1 MTPHQVT
8 SWNSFFTQVTQSHWD
23 SLFRFLLSLTHNE
36 ADAEDL
42 LQQSLLK
49 ALKGFPEF
57 FRINYQVEEL
67 SLAVTIVQNDSSLNI
82 PQHFH
87 NWLMKIAKNSFL
99 DSIQRSSR
107 KLRHFPIE
115 EWDESERSHDDV
127 ESSHSRGS
135 SLNHQ
140 CSTYEESEAEFFNQ
154 ALDDD
159 WVEKL
164 SGLSAKQRS
173 ILYLAAEEYS
183 YKDISQ
189 ILDIPIGTV
198 MSSLS
203 RAIAKL
209 KKIAKEPQL
218 E

>member
-1 MTPHQVT
+1 LTTHQVT

-23 SLFRFLLSLTHNE
+23 SIFRFLLSLTHQE

-42 LQQSLLK
+42 LQHTLLK

-57 FRINYQVEEL
+57 FKTNYQANEL
-67 SLAVTIVQNDSSLNI
+67 SLAVMLTQNDTSNNI
-82 PQHFH
+82 PQHVH

-115 EWDESERSHDDV
+115 EWDESEHSHDLA
-127 ESSHSRGS
+127 ESGHQRFS
-135 SLNHQ
+135 SMNHR
-140 CSTYEESEAEFFNQ
+140 STSYEESEAEFFNH
-154 ALDDD
+154 ALDDN
-159 WVEKL
+159 WIEKL
-164 SGLSAKQRS
+164 SELSAKQRS

-189 ILDIPIGTV
+189 ILDIPMGTV

-203 RAIAKL
+203 RTVSKL
-209 KKIAKEPQL
+209 KKLAKEP
-218 E
+218 

>member
-67 SLAVTIVQNDSSLNI
+67 SLAVTIVQNDSSRNI

-115 EWDESERSHDDV
+115 EWDESERSHVDV

>member
-1 MTPHQVT
+1 LTAHQVT
-8 SWNSFFTQVTQSHWD
+8 SWNSFFTQVTQTHWD
-23 SLFRFLLSLTHNE
+23 SVFRFLLSLTHNE

-42 LQQSLLK
+42 LQQTLLK
-49 ALKGFPEF
+49 ALKGFAEF
-57 FRINYQVEEL
+57 FRVNYQVDEL
-67 SLAVTIVQNDSSLNI
+67 ALAVTLTQNDS
-82 PQHFH
+82 PQNVTQHIH
-87 NWLMKIAKNSFL
+87 NWLMKIAKNSFI

-115 EWDESERSHDDV
+115 EWDESERANDTV
-127 ESSHSRGS
+127 ESGHASMPSLHRRGQT
-135 SLNHQ
+135 HK
-140 CSTYEESEAEFFNQ
+140 ESETEFFHL

-159 WVEKL
+159 WVQKL
-164 SGLSAKQRS
+164 EGLSSKQRS

-203 RAIAKL
+203 RTISKLNKQAK
-209 KKIAKEPQL
+209 
-218 E
+218 

>member
-49 ALKGFPEF
+49 ALKGFPKF

-67 SLAVTIVQNDSSLNI
+67 SLAVTIVQNDSSRNI